1 MSAKRN
7 LSRRET
13 LLRMVA
19 GAGVLSLGGCDVGE
33 SPTALSIIDQAEE
46 LTKTAQR
53 ALLAPREALAREYT
67 LADVSPGFKPNGSTD
82 PDDPDYPAA
91 ADTKFANWKLK
102 VGGLVETPFD
112 ISLDD
117 LRALP
122 SRTQITRHDCV
133 EGWSCIGQWKGVP
146 LKTLLD
152 RAKPKP
158 EAKYIAFFCAD
169 DLEQSLDGTG
179 RYYETH
185 DFVDAYHPQTI
196 LAYELN
202 GKTLEVE
209 HGAPLRL
216 RVERQLGYK
225 MAKYVMRIE
234 AIDSFAKLGRG
245 NGGFWE
251 DRGYEWYAG
260 I

>member
-1 MSAKRN
+1 MSRN
-7 LSRRET
+7 MNLTRRQT
-13 LLRMVA
+13 LLRLVA
-19 GAGVLSLGGCDVGE
+19 GVGALSLAGCDIGE
-33 SPTALSIIDQAEE
+33 NDSVIAVLDQAEK
-46 LTKTAQR
+46 LNRRAQR
-53 ALLAPREALAREYT
+53 LLLAPRDALAPEYT
-67 LADVSPGFKPNGSTD
+67 AADISTFFKPNGSTD
-82 PDDPDYPAA
+82 PDDPAYLAF
-91 ADTKFANWKLK
+91 ADKKFVDWRLE
-102 VGGLVETPFD
+102 VGGLVENELKL
-112 ISLDD
+112 SLDD

-146 LKTLLD
+146 LARVLEK
-152 RAKPKP
+152 AKLKP
-158 EAKYIAFFCAD
+158 GARYIAFFCAD
-169 DLEQSLDGTG
+169 TLEQTLDGSG

-185 DFVDAYHPQTI
+185 DLIDAYHPQTI

-202 GKTLEVE
+202 GAPLAVE

-234 AIDSFAKLGRG
+234 AISSFAALGRG
-245 NGGFWE
+245 KGGFWE